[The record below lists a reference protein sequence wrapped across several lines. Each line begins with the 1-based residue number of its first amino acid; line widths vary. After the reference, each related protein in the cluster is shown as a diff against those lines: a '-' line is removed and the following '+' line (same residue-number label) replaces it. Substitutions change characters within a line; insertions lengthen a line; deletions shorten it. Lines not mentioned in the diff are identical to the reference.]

1 MATKKTSTAVAKKET
16 LDMAN
21 LSQQNVPGMLKM
33 VSDQLKSLRGDAPDK
48 VGTDSELPGF
58 DKKIK
63 SFDSVQELIMA
74 HSSVKNRAKFY
85 AISAAELDV
94 SVTKYPFKLNG
105 HTEEE
110 WLGDISFQLARVKN
124 KRDIERLEKVETTLS
139 KYLSK
144 EDQMQKDL
152 ASIASL
158 LSDD

>member
-21 LSQQNVPGMLKM
+21 LSQQNVPAMLEV
-33 VSDQLKSLRGDAPDK
+33 VSEQLKKLKGDAPDK
-48 VGTDSELPGF
+48 VGTDNELPGF

-63 SFDSVQELIMA
+63 EFDSVQELVMA

-85 AISAAELDV
+85 AISADELDV
-94 SVTKYPFKLNG
+94 STTKYPFKLNG

-124 KRDIERLEKVETTLS
+124 KRDIERLEKVQSTLS

-144 EDQMQKDL
+144 EDQMRNDL
-152 ASIASL
+152 ASIAAL
-158 LSDD
+158 LNDE